1 MADAAT
7 ALWVFELIVLMVL
20 MGVLC
25 VIVVTVTTVACMA
38 LWALVKP
45 PLSGLI
51 DAWMDWFERRT
62 GC

>member
-7 ALWVFELIVLMVL
+7 ALLAFVLMVI
-20 MGVLC
+20 MAVLC
-25 VIVVTVTTVACMA
+25 SIAVAVATVVCMT

-51 DAWMDWFERRT
+51 DAWLDWFERRT